1 MGNRDTRWP
10 FERSSGNRMTPSPTI
25 IFVVVVNP
33 FKLSPLFFDLPH
45 TYVHTHSRMRTWS
58 KSTSSVCD
66 VSLITSLITSLI
78 ICPFFARGKPRSTS
92 CNRVSSPLPANC
104 APSVYHPSSIEVNHH
119 ASNRF
124 HSGENSSFFFF
135 FSLPFSPPGRFKRY
149 YKVE

>member
-78 ICPFFARGKPRSTS
+78 ICPFSQGKNHARPVATEFRLLCPQTALPVYTTLPRSRLTTTPATDFTREKT
-92 CNRVSSPLPANC
+92 RVS
-104 APSVYHPSSIEVNHH
+104 
-119 ASNRF
+119 
-124 HSGENSSFFFF
+124 FF